1 LANLIDLTKKVE
13 VVLEKNNLVGV
24 KADVILAQDISGSM
38 SGEFYNGTVQEV
50 ITRLLAVGMKMDVDK
65 SIDVF
70 AFNTGSRHIGEANE
84 GNHANFVK
92 DVFLRKVS
100 VGGGTNYAPVM
111 QEIIANFGTAVKPK
125 TITREV
131 PAKGFLGKLF
141 GKTETIT
148 EQVAPD
154 DLTAQKTPKLVF
166 FITDGENW
174 DHAEAEHV
182 VREAAKQGIFWQFIG
197 LGNETFDFLE
207 SLDDM
212 EGRYIDNANFFQVN
226 DINRISD
233 EELYQRILGEFPSW
247 LTEAKQ
253 KGLVL

>member
-24 KADVILAQDISGSM
+24 KADIILAQDISGSM
-38 SGEFYNGTVQEV
+38 SGEFSNGTVQEV

-70 AFNTGSRHIGEANE
+70 AFNTRGHHIGEANE
-84 GNHANFVK
+84 SNHENFVRN
-92 DVFLRKVS
+92 VFLRKVS

-111 QEIIANFGTAVKPK
+111 MDIINKFGAPVQPK
-125 TITREV
+125 VIEKQV
-131 PAKGFLGKLF
+131 PSKGFLGKLF
-141 GKTETIT
+141 GLKETVY
-148 EQVAPD
+148 EEVPVKASS
-154 DLTAQKTPKLVF
+154 QKTPKLVF

-174 DHAEAEHV
+174 DHADAEYV
-182 VREAAKQGIFWQFIG
+182 IREAAKQGIFWQFIG

-207 SLDDM
+207 SLDEM
-212 EGRYIDNANFFQVN
+212 EGRFVDNANFFQVN

-247 LTEAKQ
+247 LTEAKS
-253 KGLVL
+253 KGLVD